1 MTDVLFTKL
10 RWCVPILEHLHLAR
24 KRTVYCIYTVLIY
37 CIYTVNEYRDDVG
50 EKNVL
55 DEWGKTTY
63 SIWIYCIYTVYCTV
77 YCILYIMY
85 YISNIYST
93 VSRWPSRRRR
103 SQNAEQLWENGLLR
117 CRRKPQSF
125 QTYDSSEF
133 GVWSLRK
140 SKVYVH
146 DTTLRSQNAEQLREN
161 GWLRCSR
168 KPQSFKTYDSSESGV
183 WSSYTVREA
192 YKPLNL
198 RKTTR

>member
-1 MTDVLFTKL
+1 MN
-10 RWCVPILEHLHLAR
+10 IL
-24 KRTVYCIYTVLIY
+24 CIYTVL
-37 CIYTVNEYRDDVG
+37 YTV
-50 EKNVL
+50 
-55 DEWGKTTY
+55 
-63 SIWIYCIYTVYCTV
+63 
-77 YCILYIMY
+77 YIMY

-125 QTYDSSEF
+125 KTYDSSEF

-168 KPQSFKTYDSSESGV
+168 KPQSFKTYDSSEFGV

-192 YKPLNL
+192 YKLLNL
-198 RKTTR
+198 RKTTREASRSKAMKTPRTTNVKISKTIKLNILLNVKSSKRAT